1 MQWLIIGGWVLAGI
15 MIFYLLDRLAT
26 WMESKGWL
34 YWRKRGGAYSR
45 LGNAF
50 LEMQAMFEPGKKY
63 VIEAKQEVKRKKA
76 DSGDPPSPENDSQP
90 HDAHSN

>member
-1 MQWLIIGGWVLAGI
+1 MQWLTIGGWVLAGI
-15 MIFYLLDRLAT
+15 IILYLLDRLAT

-34 YWRKRGGAYSR
+34 YWRKSGGASSR

-50 LEMQAMFEPGKKY
+50 LETQAMFEPGKKY

-76 DSGDPPSPENDSQP
+76 NSGDPPSPEKDSHP
-90 HDAHSN
+90 HDVHSD